1 MPKVR
6 AIDNFLEPRP
16 LGVKKLI
23 DIRENLC
30 YARVSRSNRK
40 KESTS
45 MPEKTNVQEISA
57 FFFQDGT
64 PASTKLAEIKAL
76 TTDDRYQL
84 GEGIRN
90 GTFTY

>member
-1 MPKVR
+1 
-6 AIDNFLEPRP
+6 
-16 LGVKKLI
+16 
-23 DIRENLC
+23 
-30 YARVSRSNRK
+30 
-40 KESTS
+40 

-64 PASTKLAEIKAL
+64 PASTKLAEVKAL
-76 TTDDRYQL
+76 TTEDRYQL